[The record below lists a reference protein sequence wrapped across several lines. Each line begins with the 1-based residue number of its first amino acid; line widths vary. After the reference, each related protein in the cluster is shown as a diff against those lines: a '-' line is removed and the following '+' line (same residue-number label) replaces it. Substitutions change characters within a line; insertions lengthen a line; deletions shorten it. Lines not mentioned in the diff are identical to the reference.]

1 MISSKPAVNI
11 VPTAGGF
18 LFAEDGQDVLFY
30 QRETKRFNAAHSRS
44 HYVHPLYGL
53 DGELLTEEF
62 PSDHPHHCGIF
73 WAWQYEKTDRLV
85 APWLSHMI
93 VDAGIFSLGYLIVHP
108 ILA

>member
-11 VPTAGGF
+11 IPTTGGF

-30 QRETKRFNAAHSRS
+30 QRETKHFNAAHSRS

-62 PSDHPHHCGIF
+62 PSDHPITVAFSGPGTRCG
-73 WAWQYEKTDRLV
+73 LV
-85 APWLSHMI
+85 IRGSATPG
-93 VDAGIFSLGYLIVHP
+93 A
-108 ILA
+108 